1 MSFVLT
7 LPISCIQAHFWSLD
21 ETEDQVPPR
30 LVIQVWDNDQFS
42 PDDFLGALFCCCCCL
57 VSPTSRMYR
66 EFGAKIM
73 KIKVAEIISTS
84 IKSRLNFMKR

>member
-7 LPISCIQAHFWSLD
+7 WPISCIQAHFWSLD

-42 PDDFLGALFCCCCCL
+42 PDDFLGALCCFCCCFPCSL
-57 VSPTSRMYR
+57 VSLP
-66 EFGAKIM
+66 
-73 KIKVAEIISTS
+73 AECIENLGP
-84 IKSRLNFMKR
+84 K